1 MRPESTTVPG
11 GGAGRRDLR
20 AVAATTLTGPVEA
33 ARAAAS
39 PGNDAQQAALPAPQQ
54 PRPHRQQSRGRS
66 HASRRTTT
74 HGARKG
80 KVWPSP
86 LGLNFPARRA
96 GRRRPQHGGLEAQLR
111 PPARCTYSGC
121 SRSDGGSVAAILNFP
136 TSPRC
141 WRRLG
146 EPWTPVEAEEE
157 GKSSRACAKHVEK
170 SGTRS
175 PR

>member
-1 MRPESTTVPG
+1 MGRSPRVETPG
-11 GGAGRRDLR
+11 GAERRDLR
-20 AVAATTLTGPVEA
+20 AAAAATTLTGPVEA

-39 PGNDAQQAALPAPQQ
+39 RGNDAQQAALPAPQQ
-54 PRPHRQQSRGRS
+54 PRPHRQRSRGRS
-66 HASRRTTT
+66 HASRRTT

-80 KVWPSP
+80 KVWLPP

-96 GRRRPQHGGLEAQLR
+96 GRCGPPHGGLAAQFR
-111 PPARCTYSGC
+111 PPARCTYSDC

-136 TSPRC
+136 TSPRRC
-141 WRRLG
+141 RRLR

-170 SGTRS
+170 SSTRS